1 MIETTRQLPCRQRRH
16 GSDSRASNRKRI
28 FIPLLCVALLF
39 IKMVIHQTN
48 LATMTKT
55 TELAHRSFSSN
66 AVFDLGFN
74 DVHQSTV
81 GYLFGGGARPH
92 QQPEPQPL
100 HCAFESGRNS
110 GNPMPPGE
118 VVKSKNVTNR
128 CVPTHPFQQSVHTV
142 GDIVSEAITRTGCW
156 ENGIMASMVEHFG
169 VTGPFSSSSSDQNQ
183 QPRRLFID
191 IGGNIGVFTTTL
203 ANLGHHTIT
212 VEPFRLNVP
221 IMMETLCHPDSNTVR
236 DVGGRIQVFK
246 VALSDKRPGQKMC
259 LWSTSS
265 RINNGNAR
273 LVPYFEGTQDFGN
286 DKAKICMEVIY
297 SYTLDELLG
306 LTSHNGNVPL
316 VSVANRPWGLK
327 LDIEGYET
335 LALRGAT
342 KLLTTPGMSPCRIW
356 FEYQRAVT
364 VESGAGATEI
374 FDLLLRQAGYAQIYT
389 FSEGQWKV
397 QAPEGPYPDVADF
410 MVVHNDSE
418 CIQSPENRYGAIAT
432 PG

>member
-1 MIETTRQLPCRQRRH
+1 METT
-16 GSDSRASNRKRI
+16 
-28 FIPLLCVALLF
+28 
-39 IKMVIHQTN
+39 TTT
-48 LATMTKT
+48 TMTK
-55 TELAHRSFSSN
+55 LAHLSLPSN

-74 DVHQSTV
+74 DVHPSTV
-81 GYLFGGGARPH
+81 GYLFGGGGHGRDGDDSGGVRSH
-92 QQPEPQPL
+92 QHPKAKPL
-100 HCAFESGRNS
+100 NCAVGNGRYS

-118 VVKSKNVTNR
+118 VVESKNVTNR
-128 CVPTHPFQQSVHTV
+128 CVPTHPFQHSVHTV
-142 GDIVSEAITRTGCW
+142 GDIVSEAMTRTGCW

-169 VTGPFSSSSSDQNQ
+169 VTGSSSSEQQQ

-191 IGGNIGVFTTTL
+191 IGGNIGVFTATL
-203 ANLGHHTIT
+203 ANLGHRTIT

-221 IMMETLCHPDSNTVR
+221 IMMETLCHPDSNTVS
-236 DVGGRIQVFK
+236 DVGGRIKVFK

-273 LVPYFEGTQDFGN
+273 LVPYFEGTQDFGD
-286 DKAKICMEVIY
+286 DKAKTCMEVVY

-306 LTSHNGNVPL
+306 LTGDNGNVPL
-316 VSVANRPWGLK
+316 VSVADRPWGLK

-342 KLLTTPGMSPCRIW
+342 KLLKTPGMAPCRIW

-364 VESGAGATEI
+364 EESGAGGTEI

-389 FSEGQWKV
+389 FREGQWKF
-397 QAPEGPYPDVADF
+397 QAPDGPYPDVADY

-418 CIQSPENRYGAIAT
+418 CVQSPENRYGTVAT
-432 PG
+432 PSL